1 MSFEFGHHLHITIFG
16 QSHSKAIGV
25 VMDGLPAGELI
36 DFSTVK
42 QFMARRAPGKN
53 GLTSERNEP
62 DFPVILSG
70 IFNDRTCGAPL
81 CMMIENQ
88 DPRSKDYAAIQDI
101 PRPMHADYPAYIKSG
116 GYNDIRG
123 GGQYSGR
130 LTAPLCLAGA
140 VCLQLLAKRGIK
152 IAAHIASIADIQDQP
167 FDPVAVDA
175 SLMDSL
181 LSRNFPVLNEKAGEE
196 MQERIQA
203 AKLDQDSVGGV
214 IEAAAIGF
222 PAGFGDPMFD
232 GLENRLAQALFG
244 IPAVKGLEFGAGFSS
259 TKMRGSEHN
268 DPFYFNEIGE
278 IRTRTNHHGG
288 ILGGIS
294 TGMPIILRAA
304 FKPTPS
310 IEKEQDSV
318 SLSRKENTKLL
329 IQGRHDPCV
338 VLRAVP
344 VIEAAVAVVL
354 LDYLL

>member
-1 MSFEFGHHLHITIFG
+1 MSFEFGRHLHITIFG
-16 QSHSKAIGV
+16 QSHAKAIGV
-25 VMDGLPAGELI
+25 VMDGLPAGEMI
-36 DFSTVK
+36 DFSAVES
-42 QFMARRAPGKN
+42 FMSRRAPGKN
-53 GLTSERNEP
+53 VLTTERNEP
-62 DFPVILSG
+62 DLPVILSG
-70 IFNDRTCGAPL
+70 ICNDRTCGAPV

-88 DPRSKDYAAIQDI
+88 DPRPKDYVAIQDI

-123 GGQYSGR
+123 GGPYSGR
-130 LTAPLCLAGA
+130 MTAPLCLAGA
-140 VCLQLLAKRGIK
+140 VCLQLLANRGIK
-152 IAAHIASIADIQDQP
+152 IAAHIASVADVQDQL

-175 SLMDSL
+175 SQMDSL

-196 MQERIQA
+196 MRERIQA

-222 PAGFGDPMFD
+222 PAGYGDPMFD
-232 GLENRLAQALFG
+232 GLENRLAQVLFG

-268 DPFYFNEIGE
+268 DPFYFSETGE

-294 TGMPIILRAA
+294 TGMPIILRVA

-310 IEKEQDSV
+310 IGKEQDSV
-318 SLSRKENTKLL
+318 SFSRKENVKLT

-344 VIEAAVAVVL
+344 VVEAAIAVVL